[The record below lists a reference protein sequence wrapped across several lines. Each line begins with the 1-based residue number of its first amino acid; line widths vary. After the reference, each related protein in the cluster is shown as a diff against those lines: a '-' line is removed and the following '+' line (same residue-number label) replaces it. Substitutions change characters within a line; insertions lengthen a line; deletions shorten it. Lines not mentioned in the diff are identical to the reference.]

1 MYIAPKVSKTVGE
14 PSTSTNLKEALW
26 EKIPVHHDLVRKF
39 RHNFGPFV
47 ISEITVDNLYDGLS
61 NVKTIVRE
69 TSEIDSK
76 HGVMYH
82 GKYIRIIY
90 TIIIPSLIYQQHVS
104 KIILAE
110 YE

>member
-1 MYIAPKVSKTVGE
+1 MCIAPKVSKTIGE

-76 HGVMYH
+76 HGVIH
-82 GKYIRIIY
+82 HREYIRII
-90 TIIIPSLIYQQHVS
+90 
-104 KIILAE
+104 
-110 YE
+110 